1 MAPPVD
7 LVHVVRNG
15 LVESIHT
22 GDVAVCDVD
31 GRVVAFAGDPERALF
46 GRSCEKPVQG
56 AVSFHAMD
64 EPGDLPDDL
73 IAVMCA
79 SHNGEPRHV
88 AAVRRLLRRGPVP
101 VSALQNP
108 RDRMRGGTRSRIHDN
123 CSGKHA
129 GMLVASAHRGWDLAT
144 YRSRAHPIQRRVSR
158 AMIDATGVAR
168 PTFGVDGCGLPV
180 HGVTLRAMATMYARL
195 SAPDRAGR
203 LASSVDRVVRAMTG
217 SPFMVGG
224 TRRLDTDVMTAAA
237 GRVLAKEGA
246 EALVCATSLDQ
257 GLGIAV
263 KVTDGSWRR
272 IAPAFVKVLRDLD
285 VHLDGD
291 GLRRHEE
298 MVVLGGDE
306 PVGTV
311 EAVVALRHRAP

>member
-1 MAPPVD
+1 VAPPVE

-15 LVESIHT
+15 LVESIHL
-22 GDVAVCDVD
+22 GDVAVCDPD
-31 GRVVAFAGDPERALF
+31 GRVVASAGDPDRILF

-64 EPGDLPDDL
+64 EPADLPDDL
-73 IAVMCA
+73 AAVMCA

-88 AAVRRLLRRGPVP
+88 AAVRRLLRRASVP

-108 RDRMRGGTRSRIHDN
+108 RDRMRGGRRSRIHDN

-144 YRSRAHPIQRRVSR
+144 YRSRSHPLQRRVTR
-158 AMIDATGVAR
+158 AVVEATDVER
-168 PTFGVDGCGLPV
+168 PTMGVDGCGLPV

-195 SAPDRAGR
+195 SAPERMGR
-203 LASSVDRVVRAMTG
+203 LAPAVDRVVRAMVA

-224 TRRLDTDVMTAAA
+224 TRRLDTDVMTAGA

-246 EALVCATSLDQ
+246 EALVCATSLEQ
-257 GLGIAV
+257 RLGVAV

-272 IAPAFVKVLRDLD
+272 IGPAFVKVLRDLD
-285 VHLDGD
+285 VVSEAE
-291 GLRRHEE
+291 GLRHHEHLP
-298 MVVLGGDE
+298 VLGGEE

-311 EAVVALRHRAP
+311 EAVVRLRRGAR

>member
-1 MAPPVD
+1 MTAPAE
-7 LVHVVRNG
+7 LVHVIRNG
-15 LVESIHT
+15 LVESVHT
-22 GDVAVCDVD
+22 GDVAVCDAD
-31 GRVVAFAGDPERALF
+31 GRVLASAGDPERILF

-73 IAVMCA
+73 AAVMCA

-88 AAVRRLLRRGPVP
+88 AAVRRLLRRGSVP

-108 RDRMRGGTRSRIHDN
+108 RDRMRGGSRSRIHDN

-144 YRSRAHPIQRRVSR
+144 YRSRSHPLQRRVTR
-158 AMIDATGVAR
+158 AVVDATEVAR
-168 PTFGVDGCGLPV
+168 PAFGVDGCGLPV

-195 SAPDRAGR
+195 SAPERMGG
-203 LASSVDRVVRAMTG
+203 LATAVDRVVRGMVA

-224 TRRLDTDVMTAAA
+224 TGRLDTDVMLAGA

-257 GLGIAV
+257 GVGVAV

-272 IAPAFVKVLRDLD
+272 IGPAFVKVLRDLD
-285 VHLDGD
+285 VALEAD
-291 GLRRHEE
+291 GLRQHEYLA
-298 MVVLGGDE
+298 VLGGEE

-311 EAVVALRHRAP
+311 EAVVRLRRGAR

>member
-1 MAPPVD
+1 VAPPVE

-22 GDVAVCDVD
+22 GDVVVCDVD
-31 GRVVAFAGDPERALF
+31 GRVLASAGDPERALF
-46 GRSCEKPVQG
+46 GRSCEKPIQG
-56 AVSFHAMD
+56 AVSFHAMEEPD
-64 EPGDLPDDL
+64 DLPGDLL
-73 IAVMCA
+73 AVMCA

-88 AAVRRLLRRGPVP
+88 AAVRRLLRRGSVP

-144 YRSRAHPIQRRVSR
+144 YRSRSHPLQRRVSR
-158 AMIDATGVAR
+158 AIVDATDVAR
-168 PTFGVDGCGLPV
+168 PSFGVDGCGLPV

-195 SAPDRAGR
+195 STPERMGR
-203 LASSVDRVVRAMTG
+203 LAPSVDRVVHAMTG

-224 TRRLDTDVMTAAA
+224 TRRLDTDLMTASG

-263 KVTDGSWRR
+263 KVTDGGWRR
-272 IAPAFVKVLRDLD
+272 IGPAFVKVLRDLD
-285 VHLDGD
+285 VDLEDEGV
-291 GLRRHEE
+291 RRHEE
-298 MVVLGGDE
+298 MAVLGGEE

-311 EAVVALRHRAP
+311 EAVVALRRRAR

>member
-7 LVHVVRNG
+7 LVHVIRNG

-129 GMLVASAHRGWDLAT
+129 GMLVASAHRGWDLTT

-158 AMIDATGVAR
+158 AMVDATGVAR
-168 PTFGVDGCGLPV
+168 PTFGVDGLVTSFSHYINDLVIQPDAKIVAAGAKVTPGGLNCPGGPCGGGPMP
-180 HGVTLRAMATMYARL
+180 AMARVSIRKFFTGLRR
-195 SAPDRAGR
+195 P
-203 LASSVDRVVRAMTG
+203 RVVR
-217 SPFMVGG
+217 
-224 TRRLDTDVMTAAA
+224 
-237 GRVLAKEGA
+237 
-246 EALVCATSLDQ
+246 
-257 GLGIAV
+257 
-263 KVTDGSWRR
+263 
-272 IAPAFVKVLRDLD
+272 
-285 VHLDGD
+285 
-291 GLRRHEE
+291 
-298 MVVLGGDE
+298 
-306 PVGTV
+306 
-311 EAVVALRHRAP
+311 